1 MDDICSVLA
10 GSKREAVCAGP
21 DKDIETSLKGLG
33 IDIRN
38 ADGELKTVYQILK
51 ELSDKFHNR

>member
-10 GSKREAVCAGP
+10 GSKQDSVYASS
-21 DKDIETSLKGLG
+21 DKDIETNLKELG

-38 ADGELKTVYQILK
+38 DDGELKTTYQILK
-51 ELSDKFHNR
+51 ELSDKFNNG

>member
-10 GSKREAVCAGP
+10 GSKYDSVYADP
-21 DKDIETSLKGLG
+21 DKDIETSLKELG

-38 ADGELKTVYQILK
+38 DNGKLKTTYQILK
-51 ELSDKFHNR
+51 ELSDKFNNS

>member
-10 GSKREAVCAGP
+10 GSKHDSVYVGP
-21 DKDIETSLKGLG
+21 DKDIETSLKELG

-38 ADGELKTVYQILK
+38 DDGELKTIYQILK
-51 ELSDKFHNR
+51 ELSDKFNNS

>member
-10 GSKREAVCAGP
+10 GSKHDSVYAGP
-21 DKDIETSLKGLG
+21 DKDIGTSLKELG

-38 ADGELKTVYQILK
+38 DDGELKTTYQILK
-51 ELSDKFHNR
+51 ELSDKFNNS

>member
-10 GSKREAVCAGP
+10 GSKCEAVCAGP
-21 DKDIETSLKGLG
+21 DKDIETGLKELG
-33 IDIRN
+33 VDIRN

-51 ELSDKFHNR
+51 ELSDKFNNR

>member
-10 GSKREAVCAGP
+10 GSKQDSVYASS
-21 DKDIETSLKGLG
+21 DKDIETSLKELG

-38 ADGELKTVYQILK
+38 DDGELKTTYQILK
-51 ELSDKFHNR
+51 ELSYKFNNG

>member
-10 GSKREAVCAGP
+10 GSKHDSVYTGP
-21 DKDIETSLKGLG
+21 DKDIETSLKELG

-38 ADGELKTVYQILK
+38 DDGELKTTYQILK
-51 ELSDKFHNR
+51 ELSDEFNNS

>member
-10 GSKREAVCAGP
+10 SSKHDSVYASS
-21 DKDIETSLKGLG
+21 DKDIESSLKELG

-38 ADGELKTVYQILK
+38 DDGELKTVYQILK
-51 ELSDKFHNR
+51 ELSDKFNNS

>member
-10 GSKREAVCAGP
+10 GSKCKSVYDDT
-21 DKDIETSLKGLG
+21 DKDIETSLKELG

-38 ADGELKTVYQILK
+38 DDGESKTVYQILK
-51 ELSDKFHNR
+51 ELSDKFNNS